1 MLWIV
6 VYYYFFVIDQSIYI
20 LNDFFW
26 PWVIFSDLELYFL
39 KPWVYYV
46 TVYYIFADLV
56 LTFRPSRST
65 VGQTEGTLASGTCTS
80 PAPPRTT
87 FSRASSWP
95 RPSNTST
102 SRSPRTPSFLW
113 TSGCSTRRPI
123 PYPFR
128 GPTPSSRKRRN
139 EENLGSN

>member
-1 MLWIV
+1 MKFFLLQLTGCTVYFLVLWLL
-6 VYYYFFVIDQSIYI
+6 VYYYFFVIDQRLYI
-20 LNDFFW
+20 
-26 PWVIFSDLELYFL
+26 L
-39 KPWVYYV
+39 KPWVYFV
-46 TVYYIFADLV
+46 TVCYIFADLV

-65 VGQTEGTLASGTCTS
+65 VGRTGGTLASGTCTS

-123 PYPFR
+123 HYPYR

-139 EENLGSN
+139 EEKLGSN